1 MGNAWWMVWHF
12 RACLFGC
19 FTAIRSFAAAWMPG
33 VIGTKW
39 EERDRTLHAEKTEDR
54 HSHRVIKH
62 SRPAPPWPFQHG
74 HGITMCCSGI
84 HLSLYCTLDLS
95 IWGEGFFAASL
106 YNVPDEIVKVHL
118 DMRLRQKS
126 SDRHTQVQ
134 ADLVYVRGAPLHW
147 QHSTA
152 HQTVTAISIGPM
164 PEIPKDRDW
173 ISEIK
178 RLHIV
183 YSLSYQKAQGYYGP
197 DGDQMQWMQVNTT
210 TIPMNPSNYCSQG
223 KAGQSLGILRRH
235 IVPYVIEKILGYPQ
249 SQLL

>member
-1 MGNAWWMVWHF
+1 MRGHRVVSHGNHVLQLYKENGSHSTSTKSQPAAVECPWKKKKKKHELLCLLSSALLSMGNAWWMVWHF

-19 FTAIRSFAAAWMPG
+19 FTAIRSFAAAWIPG

-152 HQTVTAISIGPM
+152 HQTVTAISICPM
-164 PEIPKDRDW
+164 P
-173 ISEIK
+173 
-178 RLHIV
+178 
-183 YSLSYQKAQGYYGP
+183 
-197 DGDQMQWMQVNTT
+197 
-210 TIPMNPSNYCSQG
+210 
-223 KAGQSLGILRRH
+223 
-235 IVPYVIEKILGYPQ
+235 
-249 SQLL
+249 

>member
-1 MGNAWWMVWHF
+1 MGIMSSSCTRRTAVTAHQPRASLLLSSVPEKKKKHELLCLLSSALLSMGNAWWMVWHF

-19 FTAIRSFAAAWMPG
+19 FTAIRSFAAAWIPG

-95 IWGEGFFAASL
+95 IWGEGSFAASL

-152 HQTVTAISIGPM
+152 HQTVTAISICPM
-164 PEIPKDRDW
+164 P
-173 ISEIK
+173 
-178 RLHIV
+178 
-183 YSLSYQKAQGYYGP
+183 
-197 DGDQMQWMQVNTT
+197 
-210 TIPMNPSNYCSQG
+210 
-223 KAGQSLGILRRH
+223 
-235 IVPYVIEKILGYPQ
+235 
-249 SQLL
+249 

>member
-1 MGNAWWMVWHF
+1 MRGHRVVSHGNHVLQLYKENGSHSTSTKSQPAAVECPWKKKHELLCLLSSALLSMGNAWWMVWHF

-95 IWGEGFFAASL
+95 IWGEGSFAASL

-147 QHSTA
+147 QH
-152 HQTVTAISIGPM
+152 I
-164 PEIPKDRDW
+164 
-173 ISEIK
+173 
-178 RLHIV
+178 RL
-183 YSLSYQKAQGYYGP
+183 
-197 DGDQMQWMQVNTT
+197 
-210 TIPMNPSNYCSQG
+210 
-223 KAGQSLGILRRH
+223 
-235 IVPYVIEKILGYPQ
+235 
-249 SQLL
+249 